1 VCERVSECVCV
12 CVCVC
17 VSVCVCVCSSEEY
30 RHYCVCVCVCVR
42 GCVGVWMCGCG
53 CSSEEYRYCC
63 MGRACVC
70 VVCVCVCVSMY
81 VYMYM
86 YIYMAARSTVKGVE
100 NDRVTAIRHMR
111 RRIHVIRHMRRRIH
125 VIRHMSRERPSHG
138 ARCCYVCTHIYV
150 YIHPST
156 AVENERSRQH
166 STNLSAVDNCFG
178 TMIIKPGAT
187 EAQEAGV
194 QVICLFISLFFLLLR
209 RGQQRPRRQGCT

>member
-1 VCERVSECVCV
+1 MCERVSECVCV
-12 CVCVC
+12 CVCVFECLC
-17 VSVCVCVCSSEEY
+17 VCVAARSTVTTVCVCVF
-30 RHYCVCVCVCVR
+30 VCVGVWVC
-42 GCVGVWMCGCG
+42 GCVGVGVAARSTVTAAWD
-53 CSSEEYRYCC
+53 EL
-63 MGRACVC
+63 VC
-70 VVCVCVCVSMY
+70 VLCVCVCVSMY